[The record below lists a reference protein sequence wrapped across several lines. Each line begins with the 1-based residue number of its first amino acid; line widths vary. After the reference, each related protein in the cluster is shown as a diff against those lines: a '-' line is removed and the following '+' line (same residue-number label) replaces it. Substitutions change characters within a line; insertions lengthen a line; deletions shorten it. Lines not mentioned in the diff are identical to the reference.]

1 MRDLGTR
8 QNYKDEYVDVT
19 GTLRK
24 AQRQVESKR
33 TKTGLR
39 LLRALEPDE
48 LKLPE
53 RLRFYYLRALAHLQR
68 EDAGRAL
75 PDLDRAAA
83 LAVQLHNGDLAA
95 RIANLMGWAHYQ
107 QQRPAMALEYH
118 HAALRAV
125 QEQAIVDPAFS
136 AVVYS
141 NLGSDYWMLGDYAQ
155 AREAYREAAR
165 RLPPAAEAAQ
175 VAAVQWGLAL
185 SYFNAGQAEPA
196 RAHALR
202 AIEACEQS
210 AENGLLVRMRV
221 NYAAILLK
229 LGNADEAERQ
239 LRRALD
245 ETGEDIEV
253 QIAARQ
259 ALAEVALARNDP
271 HAGDE
276 EMQQA
281 LELARATKD
290 PTVMAGVLQRTAA
303 LAEKSGD
310 GEQARYAY
318 TQAIALL
325 TGTPE
330 RELLSRV
337 LFAYAGFTLRK
348 GCPTQAANVYE
359 EAYRSAGPV
368 GVREPVGYQPPVVAA
383 FTRTPATNME
393 RRRTRRAAPQPA
405 LNGAVH

>member
-24 AQRQVESKR
+24 AQRQVEGKR

-83 LAVQLHNGDLAA
+83 LAAQLHNGDLAA
-95 RIANLMGWAHYQ
+95 RIANLIGWAHYQ
-107 QQRPAMALEYH
+107 QHRPAMALEYH
-118 HAALRAV
+118 HAALCAV
-125 QEQAIVDPAFS
+125 QDQTITDPAFG

-141 NLGSDYWMLGDYAQ
+141 NLGSDYWLLGDYAQ

-165 RLPPAAEAAQ
+165 RLPPEAEAEQ
-175 VAAVQWGLAL
+175 VAAIQWGLAL

-210 AENGLLVRMRV
+210 AEVSSLAQMRL

-239 LRRALD
+239 LRRVRA
-245 ETGEDIEV
+245 EAGEDVEL
-253 QIAARQ
+253 QIATHQ
-259 ALAEVALARNDP
+259 ALAEVALERSDP
-271 HAGDE
+271 QAGDE

-290 PTVMAGVLQRTAA
+290 PALMAEVLKRTAA
-303 LAEKSGD
+303 LAEQSGD
-310 GEQARYAY
+310 SEQARYAY

-325 TGTPE
+325 NGTPE

-348 GCPTQAANVYE
+348 GCPTEAASAYE
-359 EAYRSAGPV
+359 EAYRSADRV
-368 GVREPVGYQPPVVAA
+368 GIPAPVGYRPPVVAA
-383 FTRTPATNME
+383 FTRMPATNLE
-393 RRRTRRAAPQPA
+393 RRRRSTADRPA
-405 LNGAVH
+405 LNGTAH

>member
-1 MRDLGTR
+1 MRDLGPR
-8 QNYKDEYVDVT
+8 QSYKDEYVDVT

-83 LAVQLHNGDLAA
+83 LAGQLHNSDLAA
-95 RIANLMGWAHYQ
+95 RIANLIGWAHYQ
-107 QQRPAMALEYH
+107 QNRPAMALEHH

-125 QEQAIVDPAFS
+125 QEQALDDPAFS

-141 NLGSDYWMLGDYAQ
+141 NLGSDYWLLGDYAQ

-165 RLPPAAEAAQ
+165 RLPPDAEVEQGAAI
-175 VAAVQWGLAL
+175 QWGLAL

-202 AIEACEQS
+202 AIEAYEQS
-210 AENGLLVRMRV
+210 TDGNHLSQMRV

-229 LGNADEAERQ
+229 LGNSDEAERQ

-245 ETGEDIEV
+245 ETGEDAEV
-253 QIAARQ
+253 QIAAHQ
-259 ALAEVALARNDP
+259 ALAEVALERNDP
-271 HAGDE
+271 QAGDE

-290 PTVMAGVLQRTAA
+290 SALMAEVLKYTAA

-310 GEQARYAY
+310 SDQARYAY

-325 TGTPE
+325 TGTAQ

-348 GCPTQAANVYE
+348 GCPTEAASAYE
-359 EAYRSAGPV
+359 EAYRHAGPG
-368 GVREPVGYQPPVVAA
+368 GVREPVGYRPPVVAA
-383 FTRTPATNME
+383 FTRTPATNLE
-393 RRRTRRAAPQPA
+393 RRRTRTSAPRPA

>member
-1 MRDLGTR
+1 MRDLGLR
-8 QNYKDEYVDVT
+8 QSYKDEYVDVT

-24 AQRQVESKR
+24 AQRQVEGKR

-83 LAVQLHNGDLAA
+83 LAAQLHNGDLAA

-107 QQRPAMALEYH
+107 QNRPAMALEYH

-125 QEQAIVDPAFS
+125 QEQAIEDPAFS

-141 NLGSDYWMLGDYAQ
+141 NLGSDYWLLEDYAQ

-165 RLPPAAEAAQ
+165 RLPPEAEAEQ
-175 VAAVQWGLAL
+175 VAAIQWGLAL
-185 SYFNAGQAEPA
+185 SHFNAGQAEPA

-210 AENGLLVRMRV
+210 EDTGLLAQMRA

-245 ETGEDIEV
+245 ETGEDVEV
-253 QIAARQ
+253 QIATLQ
-259 ALAEVALARNDP
+259 ALAEVALERNDP
-271 HAGDE
+271 QAGDE

-290 PTVMAGVLQRTAA
+290 PTLMAEVLQRTAA

-310 GEQARYAY
+310 SDQARYAY

-325 TGTPE
+325 TGTPQ

-337 LFAYAGFTLRK
+337 LFAYAGFGLRK
-348 GCPTQAANVYE
+348 GCPTEAAGAYE

-368 GVREPVGYQPPVVAA
+368 GLREPVGYKPPVVAA
-383 FTRTPATNME
+383 FTRTPATNLE
-393 RRRTRRAAPQPA
+393 RRRTRTGTPRPA